1 MQTSYLPAERDNFLR
16 GQMLAFNARVPRD
29 DFKKRLTNSQRNYK
43 ICLKNTPDFLA
54 ATKRKNRSLGG
65 KKKQI
70 SSKGF

>member
-16 GQMLAFNARVPRD
+16 GQMLAFNARVPGMTLQEL
-29 DFKKRLTNSQRNYK
+29 LTNSQIHYK

>member
-16 GQMLAFNARVPRD
+16 GQMLAFNARVPRM
-29 DFKKRLTNSQRNYK
+29 T
-43 ICLKNTPDFLA
+43 LKNSLLIRKET
-54 ATKRKNRSLGG
+54 TKSVEKIPLIFWLG

>member
-16 GQMLAFNARVPRD
+16 DQMLAFNARVPRMTL
-29 DFKKRLTNSQRNYK
+29 KNSLLIRK
-43 ICLKNTPDFLA
+43 ETTKSVLKNTPDFLA